1 MNSKVKGLTLIDVL
15 LAVTVL
21 SVLLLVALPSF
32 RTTILNNRLYS
43 QTNEFY
49 LSLMRA
55 RSEALSRVRR
65 VTVCASSDGS
75 SCTGNWEQGWIIF
88 AEDHNS
94 QNAALDPNDGDILL
108 EVQQE
113 LAAGNTL
120 RGDENVASYVSY
132 LGTGFTRMVSGA
144 SQTGT
149 LVLCDARGF
158 NDGKAIAINAAGR
171 PRVLDAPD
179 SSLTTCDPN
188 TP

>member
-1 MNSKVKGLTLIDVL
+1 MNQEEKGLTLIDVL

-32 RTTILNNRLYS
+32 RTTM
-43 QTNEFY
+43 
-49 LSLMRA
+49 MRA

-88 AEDHNS
+88 AEDHGS
-94 QNAALDPNDGDILL
+94 QNAALDPNDGDTLL
-108 EVQQE
+108 EVRQE

-120 RGDENVASYVSY
+120 RGDDNVAAYISY
-132 LGTGFTRMVSGA
+132 LGTGFTRLVSGA